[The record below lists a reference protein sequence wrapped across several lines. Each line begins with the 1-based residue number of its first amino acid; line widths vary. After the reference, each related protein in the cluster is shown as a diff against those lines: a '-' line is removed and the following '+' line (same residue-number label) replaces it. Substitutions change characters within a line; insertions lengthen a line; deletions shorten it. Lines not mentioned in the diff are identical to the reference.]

1 MSRLPAR
8 RIAVILLLA
17 AVLLPLQTASAAPG
31 PISSSFLLR
40 LWTLLT
46 NLWPEAGC
54 IIDPNSLCKGP
65 ALPASSDEGCGLDPN
80 GRCKG
85 AVPALPASL
94 DEGCIIDPDGRC
106 KGGL

>member
-8 RIAVILLLA
+8 RIAVVLLLA
-17 AVLLPLQTASAAPG
+17 AVLLLPCAASAAPG
-31 PISSSFLLR
+31 PVSGSFLPR

-46 NLWPEAGC
+46 NLWPTEGC
-54 IIDPNSLCKGP
+54 GLDPNGLCKGP
-65 ALPASSDEGCGLDPN
+65 ALPASSDEGCGLDPD

-94 DEGCIIDPDGRC
+94 DEGCIIDPNGGC
-106 KGGL
+106 KGGR